1 MRSLLFI
8 FLFIGSLFSASVEG
22 YIKELEKM
30 PEEKFKK
37 LLQAYVYG
45 IIHDWEFTLPAIAWK
60 ESNFNTKAVSKV
72 GALGTYQ
79 VMPRYHAK
87 ASGEKV
93 EYVKK
98 KLIKDQVYAS
108 TASANNLNYWKWY
121 HGDEAY
127 TKILAS
133 YNAGFNVKAGL
144 EYAKDVKLRAK
155 AIKKYLTSRGIH
167 IHMRKAY
174 EDAVETEST
183 HLRYSRNI
191 LALR

>member
-8 FLFIGSLFSASVEG
+8 FVFIGSLFSASVEG
-22 YIKELEKM
+22 YVKELEKM

-45 IIHDWEFTLPAIAWK
+45 IMHDWEYTLPAVAWK
-60 ESNFNTKAVSKV
+60 ESNFDTKAVSKV

-87 ASGEKV
+87 VSGEKV
-93 EYVKK
+93 EHVKK

-133 YNAGFNVKAGL
+133 YNAGFNVKAGM

-174 EDAVETEST
+174 EDAVAAQST

>member
-8 FLFIGSLFSASVEG
+8 FVFIGSLFSASVEG
-22 YIKELEKM
+22 YVKELEKM

-93 EYVKK
+93 EHVKK

-133 YNAGFNVKAGL
+133 YNAGFNIKAGMA
-144 EYAKDVKLRAK
+144 YAKDVKLRAK

-167 IHMRKAY
+167 IHIHKAY
-174 EDAVETEST
+174 KDAVEAEST